1 MRLHNCSTFLGSLS
15 KLFLQTI
22 KLPSVIQQTRL
33 NLSQKTSLL
42 LIYNVQH
49 RLLELRSCIYSLFK
63 LLKRLLHSVAFQKQ
77 FQFVFVNLLFFES
90 GCDLIN
96 RTLQDSRVMLCLE
109 DTFLQVGYDNIV
121 GSLHTKICVVL
132 GGSVSNVVVKCLKN
146 TTGFAQIQVTPYNV
160 AMAGRVG
167 DDLLG
172 QYFKNS
178 MTQNGVEFLS
188 PSQPGTS
195 TGTVIVLTTPDAQRT
210 FLAFQGDSNFEVP
223 ADHLEI
229 FTKAKIIVIEGY
241 LLEHQNSLEK
251 ILKIINFAKQA
262 GVLTAVSAG
271 DPGLVKR
278 CRTAFNKIIESG
290 VDIFLSNQAEAVTF
304 LELPQSTDAQDA
316 AMLLGKRCP
325 IAVVTDG
332 SKGSH
337 IYEQQQ
343 DKCYSMKPYWTSE
356 PPVDTTGAGDAYAAG
371 LLFGMIMG
379 LQFQNCGELGSRM
392 ASAVIGQIGCRVR
405 QEEADEVYNQF
416 VNDVQEVRELIQSP
430 I

>member
-1 MRLHNCSTFLGSLS
+1 MSNIDCQNYALAFTPYSNCQNDYFTL
-15 KLFLQTI
+15 
-22 KLPSVIQQTRL
+22 
-33 NLSQKTSLL
+33 
-42 LIYNVQH
+42 
-49 RLLELRSCIYSLFK
+49 SLFK
-63 LLKRLLHSVAFQKQ
+63 SNFSLSSSISYFLSRAAISSIVLCKIAESCYAWRIRSCKLGTITSQGVSILKFALCQEAQQ
-77 FQFVFVNLLFFES
+77 
-90 GCDLIN
+90 
-96 RTLQDSRVMLCLE
+96 VMLW
-109 DTFLQVGYDNIV
+109 QNAQ
-121 GSLHTKICVVL
+121 
-132 GGSVSNVVVKCLKN
+132 KN

>member
-1 MRLHNCSTFLGSLS
+1 
-15 KLFLQTI
+15 
-22 KLPSVIQQTRL
+22 
-33 NLSQKTSLL
+33 
-42 LIYNVQH
+42 
-49 RLLELRSCIYSLFK
+49 
-63 LLKRLLHSVAFQKQ
+63 
-77 FQFVFVNLLFFES
+77 
-90 GCDLIN
+90 
-96 RTLQDSRVMLCLE
+96 
-109 DTFLQVGYDNIV
+109 
-121 GSLHTKICVVL
+121 
-132 GGSVSNVVVKCLKN
+132 
-146 TTGFAQIQVTPYNV
+146 
-160 AMAGRVG
+160 MAGRVG